1 MPTSPEGP
9 VCFDEFPE
17 RVPCTVIFKRFN
29 DYIALYQFIKCKN
42 DLIESQVRINHP
54 MATLDHLDTPL
65 PSEEARDPSSAL
77 AAEGLSALME
87 RHGVPARQQ
96 AATVAHI
103 TAISISQARRK
114 LRGAVWLFGEV
125 LAVTQHFGESLDQ
138 VFASKVPPSAPP
150 SPALAS
156 PAPTATQAAR
166 FLVEG
171 HALPCEV
178 RLGAQITAGT
188 LTGVA
193 LAAAHDAQDW
203 WVASPATLQARG
215 LQGPHYLVAQV
226 SMTPD
231 SQARPT
237 RIAVV
242 DDDLASAEALG
253 DWFNE
258 TGYRADSFTSAAQL
272 LGTPLADYDAFVVDL
287 ILGVGQT
294 SHALVEQIRAAR
306 PQAPIVLLTGQ
317 LRGGG
322 ATEADL
328 TTLLRTQG
336 VAFFEK
342 PVRPAVLTATIQSK
356 LDRLANSTHA

>member
-1 MPTSPEGP
+1 MAALEQHHHPLVGE
-9 VCFDEFPE
+9 DEAE
-17 RVPCTVIFKRFN
+17 T
-29 DYIALYQFIKCKN
+29 
-42 DLIESQVRINHP
+42 
-54 MATLDHLDTPL
+54 
-65 PSEEARDPSSAL
+65 RDPSSVI
-77 AAEGLSALME
+77 AAECLSALME
-87 RHGVPARQQ
+87 RHGVSTRQQ
-96 AATVAHI
+96 AATLAQI

-125 LAVTQHFGESLDQ
+125 LAVTQHFGESLNQ
-138 VFASKVPPSAPP
+138 VFATEVALSRPPS
-150 SPALAS
+150 SPALIS
-156 PAPTATQAAR
+156 PEPMATQAAQ
-166 FLVEG
+166 FLVDG
-171 HALPCEV
+171 QALPCQV
-178 RLGAQITAGT
+178 RLGAQITAAAPS
-188 LTGVA
+188 GVV
-193 LAAAHDAQDW
+193 LAAAHDAQGW
-203 WVASPATLQARG
+203 WVASPAGLRHRG
-215 LQGPHYLVAQV
+215 LHEPHYLVAQV
-226 SMTPD
+226 SMTQD

-258 TGYRADSFTSAAQL
+258 TGYRADAFTSAAQL

-294 SHALVEQIRAAR
+294 SHALVERIRAER

-317 LRGGG
+317 LRGGV

-328 TTLLRTQG
+328 TTLMRTQG

-356 LDRLANSTHA
+356 LDRLANSTPA

>member
-1 MPTSPEGP
+1 MTAPEP
-9 VCFDEFPE
+9 HDP
-17 RVPCTVIFKRFN
+17 
-29 DYIALYQFIKCKN
+29 
-42 DLIESQVRINHP
+42 
-54 MATLDHLDTPL
+54 PL
-65 PSEEARDPSSAL
+65 LSEEARDPSSAL
-77 AAEGLSALME
+77 AAECLSALME

-96 AATVAHI
+96 AAALAQI
-103 TAISISQARRK
+103 TTISISQARRK

-138 VFASKVPPSAPP
+138 VFAS
-150 SPALAS
+150 PALTS
-156 PAPTATQAAR
+156 PAPIATQAAQ
-166 FLVEG
+166 FLVDG
-171 HALPCEV
+171 QALPCEV
-178 RLGAQITAGT
+178 RLGAQIKAWAPPT
-188 LTGVA
+188 VV
-193 LAAAHDAQDW
+193 LAAAHDAQGW
-203 WVASPATLQARG
+203 WVASPAALHARG

-226 SMTPD
+226 SMTQD
-231 SQARPT
+231 SQAKPT

-317 LRGGG
+317 LRGGV

-356 LDRLANSTHA
+356 LDRLANNTPA

>member
-1 MPTSPEGP
+1 MAALEHHDTSP
-9 VCFDEFPE
+9 
-17 RVPCTVIFKRFN
+17 
-29 DYIALYQFIKCKN
+29 
-42 DLIESQVRINHP
+42 S
-54 MATLDHLDTPL
+54 
-65 PSEEARDPSSAL
+65 SEEPRDPSSDV
-77 AAEGLSALME
+77 AAECLSALME

-96 AATVAHI
+96 AAAVAQI

-125 LAVTQHFGESLDQ
+125 LAITQHFGESLDQ
-138 VFASKVPPSAPP
+138 VFASTFSRSGPP
-150 SPALAS
+150 SPALTS
-156 PAPTATQAAR
+156 PVPTATQAAQ
-166 FLVEG
+166 FLVDG
-171 HALPCEV
+171 QALPCEV
-178 RLGAQITAGT
+178 RLGAQITVGAPS
-188 LTGVA
+188 GVV
-193 LAAAHDAQDW
+193 LAAAHDAQGW
-203 WVASPATLQARG
+203 WVASPAALQARG

-226 SMTPD
+226 AMTQD
-231 SQARPT
+231 SQAKPT

-317 LRGGG
+317 LRGGV

-356 LDRLANSTHA
+356 LDRLANSTPA

>member
-1 MPTSPEGP
+1 M
-9 VCFDEFPE
+9 V
-17 RVPCTVIFKRFN
+17 
-29 DYIALYQFIKCKN
+29 
-42 DLIESQVRINHP
+42 
-54 MATLDHLDTPL
+54 TLEHHDTPS
-65 PSEEARDPSSAL
+65 PNEEPRDPSSDV
-77 AAEGLSALME
+77 AAECLSALME

-96 AATVAHI
+96 AAAVAQI

-138 VFASKVPPSAPP
+138 VFASQCSPSGSP
-150 SPALAS
+150 SPALTS
-156 PAPTATQAAR
+156 PAPTQAAQ

-171 HALPCEV
+171 LVLPCEV
-178 RLGAQITAGT
+178 RLGAQLPAGSPPA
-188 LTGVA
+188 VV
-193 LAAAHDAQDW
+193 LAAAHDAQGW
-203 WVASPATLQARG
+203 WVASPAALQARG

-226 SMTPD
+226 SMTQD
-231 SQARPT
+231 SQAKPT

-242 DDDLASAEALG
+242 DDDLATAEALG

-272 LGTPLADYDAFVVDL
+272 LRTPLADYDAFVVDL

-306 PQAPIVLLTGQ
+306 PQAPIMLLTGQ
-317 LRGGG
+317 LRGGV

-356 LDRLANSTHA
+356 LDRLANSTPA